1 MILHV
6 QVEHRLGRIT
16 LDVTFTAGHGLTAVV
31 GPSGAGKTS
40 LLHAIAGLIR
50 PTRGRIRLEET
61 TLVDAEAGL
70 FVPPHRRRIGYV
82 TQDARLFPHL
92 TVRQNL
98 AYGRW
103 FTPERARRVTF
114 DAMVTLLDL
123 QPLLGRRPSR
133 LSGGELQR
141 VSLGRALLTSPRL
154 LLLDEPLAAVD
165 VGRRQEILPY
175 LDRLR
180 RELTMPVVYVTHTL
194 AEIAGRAETIV
205 TLEEGR
211 VMAVERPPATDGS
224 AESPRSRGAIAP

>member
-1 MILHV
+1 MR
-6 QVEHRLGRIT
+6 HRLGRIA
-16 LDVTFTAGHGLTAVV
+16 LDVSLAAGRGLTAIV

-40 LLHAIAGLIR
+40 LLHVIAGLIR
-50 PTRGRIRLEET
+50 PEAGLVRVEAV
-61 TLVDAEAGL
+61 TLVDTAAG
-70 FVPPHRRRIGYV
+70 VWMPPHQRRLGYV
-82 TQDARLFPHL
+82 TQDPRLFPHL

-103 FTPERARRVTF
+103 FTPPGERRITIDTIVA
-114 DAMVTLLDL
+114 LLDL
-123 QPLLGRRPSR
+123 PPLLHRRPSR

-180 RELTMPVVYVTHTL
+180 GELTMPAIYVTHTL
-194 AEIAGRAETIV
+194 AEVEARAETIV
-205 TLEEGR
+205 VMEEGR
-211 VMAVERPPATDGS
+211 VIAVERPPATRAGPAAWRDSLGGT
-224 AESPRSRGAIAP
+224 AL